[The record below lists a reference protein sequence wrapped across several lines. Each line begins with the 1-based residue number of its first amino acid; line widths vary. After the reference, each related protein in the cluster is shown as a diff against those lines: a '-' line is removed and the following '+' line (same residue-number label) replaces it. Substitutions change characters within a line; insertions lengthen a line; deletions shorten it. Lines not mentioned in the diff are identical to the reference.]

1 MNNRYIINNIY
12 EILEDRIEFNE
23 EKNRFNKKFLE
34 IEKEDNSEINLSD
47 EIYLYINE
55 EYDRIKILIMIDD
68 ELNKLNI
75 YYFDSENSN
84 EEEEIYIDLYSIR
97 LDYYYMN
104 FKELIDLIKKMI
116 NDFLYINYKIKI

>member
-12 EILEDRIEFNE
+12 EILEDRIEFNK